1 MYSISYYIPADAH
14 ERVKQALF
22 ACGAGK
28 IGRYDEC
35 CWEVLGHGQ
44 FRAQKGSK
52 PTIGKIDQLEQ
63 LAEFKV
69 EMVCEDQLIRK
80 VVETLLREHPYERP
94 AYFFHPVMTISDLQT
109 GS

>member
-22 ACGAGK
+22 ACSAGK

-44 FRAQKGSK
+44 FRAQKG
-52 PTIGKIDQLEQ
+52 TI
-63 LAEFKV
+63 
-69 EMVCEDQLIRK
+69 
-80 VVETLLREHPYERP
+80 P
-94 AYFFHPVMTISDLQT
+94 MT
-109 GS
+109 